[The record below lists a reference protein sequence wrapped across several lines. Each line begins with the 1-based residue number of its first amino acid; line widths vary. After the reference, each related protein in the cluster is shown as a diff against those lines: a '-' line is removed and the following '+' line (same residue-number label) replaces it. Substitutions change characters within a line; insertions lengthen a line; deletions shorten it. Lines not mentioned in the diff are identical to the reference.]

1 MTRHQKWVLHPFYP
15 ISLVLSQR
23 KHTASKLAFHVLIF
37 INKIYTLFA
46 QVDAHGPFLTTKE
59 LFFKQSNFYS
69 CMFYTPSSKTLEIL
83 CKIWVSEWVIKFNGL
98 SGDSGQPG
106 PYSPYKPCN
115 HSLQIGIIIF
125 PHIDTHNMRL
135 KHDTDAQQCEIILMS
150 FEKVFIAGFSL
161 M

>member
-23 KHTASKLAFHVLIF
+23 KHIASKLAFHVLIF
-37 INKIYTLFA
+37 IKQNIY
-46 QVDAHGPFLTTKE
+46 PFCTGRCTWTILTTKE

-83 CKIWVSEWVIKFNGL
+83 CKIWVIKFNGL

-106 PYSPYKPCN
+106 PYKPCN

-135 KHDTDAQQCEIILMS
+135 KHDADAQQCEIILMS
-150 FEKVFIAGFSL
+150 FEKVFIAGFPL

>member
-1 MTRHQKWVLHPFYP
+1 M
-15 ISLVLSQR
+15 
-23 KHTASKLAFHVLIF
+23 
-37 INKIYTLFA
+37 
-46 QVDAHGPFLTTKE
+46 
-59 LFFKQSNFYS
+59 
-69 CMFYTPSSKTLEIL
+69 
-83 CKIWVSEWVIKFNGL
+83 IKFNGL

-135 KHDTDAQQCEIILMS
+135 KHDADAQQCEIILMS
-150 FEKVFIAGFSL
+150 FEKVCIAGFSL